1 MYECVVFARYL
12 SLHPELTANYLATF
26 HTQWAKV
33 LASLPDAAKGMPEI
47 HKTISA
53 KVPAYATGKRVELEW
68 SDKSTLKMAEEAGI
82 PRPFHAWAFNYVSG
96 LVHPSALFLIG
107 HLSQETEGTFE
118 ISATNQE
125 DEAIWALQ
133 LSHALILNAVELR
146 LQYEP
151 SVELQEGLNLCREDF
166 EKIWGYSL
174 PI

>member
-33 LASLPDAAKGMPEI
+33 LASLPDA
-47 HKTISA
+47 
-53 KVPAYATGKRVELEW
+53 
-68 SDKSTLKMAEEAGI
+68 
-82 PRPFHAWAFNYVSG
+82 NVSG

-107 HLSQETEGTFE
+107 HLSQETEGAFE